1 MDINIDDH
9 IRKIPNFPKEGIL
22 FYDIT
27 TILESPEAFKACI
40 DKFAEHYKDK
50 EIDVIVGV
58 ESRGFIFGGALA
70 LALGKPLSLVRKPG
84 KLPSTV
90 VFEEYE
96 LEYGTDKI
104 EMHEDTIKPGQKVLL
119 VDDLLATGGTI
130 KATANLVE
138 RVGGVVAGMCFVVEL
153 DFLKGSEKL
162 QNYDVLSLVHYDNED
177 VKE

>member
-1 MDINIDDH
+1 MDIDTH

-27 TILESPEAFKACI
+27 TILESPEAFKHCVDTFANHYR
-40 DKFAEHYKDK
+40 DKM
-50 EIDVIVGV
+50 IDVIVGI
-58 ESRGFIFGGALA
+58 EARGFIFGAALA
-70 LALGKPLSLVRKPG
+70 YALGKPFSIVRKPG
-84 KLPSTV
+84 KLPSKT

-104 EMHEDTIKPGQKVLL
+104 EMHEDTIKPGQNVLL

-153 DFLKGSEKL
+153 DFLKGREKL
-162 QNYDVLSLVHYDNED
+162 ANYDLLSLVHYDSEK
-177 VKE
+177 VRE